1 MYLYLNI
8 LANTMDDET
17 HHYDLRSRSRSR
29 SHTPMVFNQNLI
41 DSNTD
46 DHRYLRDRGSK
57 ERSQTPVEVSSSRRS
72 ESRSLPRSTL
82 KNDTIKEE
90 SQQNIEDVQKAQ
102 VIVEYESQNEKSALS
117 TVKKV
122 DRRLERRRVR
132 SQANVNGQGEL
143 KESKSIKISSK
154 SLSPNK
160 IITSD
165 DSSDGEKF
173 HDSSRSPRSAYEI
186 YKQAGDWWD
195 VFPKTDYTYSPTS
208 RCRYEIAPGILAMP
222 NMSRTSI
229 HLACGSNCSSL
240 MYSQQNSNLS
250 QSNRTHSFN
259 YLDKDITDAVNQNR
273 LNEEQHL
280 YSFTYDT
287 ARQSDLHVYNQT
299 QINKS
304 RNIDTSFYAE
314 SENRFNSFS
323 HINSNTELSETIQF
337 NTNNNKKW
345 TISWFEKIKNVL
357 TLLFINLFQFIGIK
371 MLKKNSTTSHSY
383 SQYQE
388 STLTKIW
395 KKMYRVFQYSYLLL
409 MRALFFDSWILRYV
423 STFSKSV
430 RRHSSKW
437 TLFILPLLLFLL
449 GYWFYPYGK
458 NLDFPSFSRTDFSQ
472 FSTIKKSLTPV
483 NSIEPSEKNSFIIN
497 DAIQEKIS
505 QQIISLIDRV
515 EKLEAIEKNSEKN
528 ILNLNQSH
536 AKLKVDEAK
545 VWELYEKKISDL
557 EDRVINAQH
566 ILEYQ
571 NNEKRNTYD
580 EIQNIKTELNNIQNL
595 YANLKTCCDKSISP
609 KEINEIFTNL
619 LISSDNNNN
628 KKSDGEDLNTLKCEN
643 LPSASSLSEE
653 HIKNI
658 VKEILKTYNADKTGK
673 VDYALESAGGQI
685 ISIRCT
691 QSYSV
696 NTRAFKVLGFTLYY
710 ESSDPRTV
718 IQGHSLQPGVCWAF
732 QDFPGYLVIKLRSPI
747 QVTGFTV
754 EHAPKSILP
763 NNEIKSA
770 PKKFNIWGL
779 KEENDSDPVLF
790 GEYEFLD
797 NDESLQYFPVQN
809 FNVVEPYEFI
819 ELKIHSNH
827 GQLDYTCLYRFR
839 VHGTLI

>member
-1 MYLYLNI
+1 MYF
-8 LANTMDDET
+8 LANTMDEET

-41 DSNTD
+41 DFNTY
-46 DHRYLRDRGSK
+46 DHRFLRDRGSK

-90 SQQNIEDVQKAQ
+90 IQQNIEDIQKAQ
-102 VIVEYESQNEKSALS
+102 VTVEYERQNEKSALS
-117 TVKKV
+117 TVKKI
-122 DRRLERRRVR
+122 DKRSERRRVR
-132 SQANVNGQGEL
+132 RQDNVHGQGEL

-165 DSSDGEKF
+165 YSSDEGKF

-186 YKQAGDWWD
+186 YKQVGDWWD

-240 MYSQQNSNLS
+240 IYSQQNSTLS
-250 QSNRTHSFN
+250 QRNKTRSFN

-273 LNEEQHL
+273 LNEEQHF
-280 YSFTYDT
+280 YSFAYDT
-287 ARQSDLHVYNQT
+287 TRQSDLHTYNQT
-299 QINKS
+299 QIDKS
-304 RNIDTSFYAE
+304 RNLDTSSYAE
-314 SENRFNSFS
+314 SENRFNSSS
-323 HINSNTELSETIQF
+323 HINFNTELSEALQL

-345 TISWFEKIKNVL
+345 TILWFEKIKNVL
-357 TLLFINLFQFIGIK
+357 TLLFINLFQFVGIK
-371 MLKKNSTTSHSY
+371 MLKKNSTTSHNY
-383 SQYQE
+383 WQYQE

-409 MRALFFDSWILRYV
+409 MKTLFFDSWILRCV
-423 STFSKSV
+423 STFSKSL
-430 RRHSSKW
+430 RKYSSKW
-437 TLFILPLLLFLL
+437 IIFILPLLLFLL
-449 GYWFYPYGK
+449 GYWFYPYGE
-458 NLDFPSFSRTDFSQ
+458 NLGFPSFSRTDFSQ
-472 FSTIKKSLTPV
+472 FSTTKKSLTPI
-483 NSIEPSEKNSFIIN
+483 NPIEPLEKNFFIIN

-545 VWELYEKKISDL
+545 VWKLYEKKISDL

-571 NNEKRNTYD
+571 NIEKRNTYD
-580 EIQNIKTELNNIQNL
+580 EIQNIKTELNNIQSL

-619 LISSDNNNN
+619 LISSDNYN
-628 KKSDGEDLNTLKCEN
+628 KKSGGEDLKTLKCEH
-643 LPSASSLSEE
+643 LPNTSSLSEE

-696 NTRAFKVLGFTLYY
+696 NTRAFKVLGFILYY

-747 QVTGFTV
+747 QITGFTV

-809 FNVVEPYEFI
+809 LNVVEPYEFI

-839 VHGTLI
+839 VHGRLI

>member
-1 MYLYLNI
+1 
-8 LANTMDDET
+8 MDDET

-383 SQYQE
+383 SQYQ
-388 STLTKIW
+388 
-395 KKMYRVFQYSYLLL
+395 
-409 MRALFFDSWILRYV
+409 
-423 STFSKSV
+423 
-430 RRHSSKW
+430 
-437 TLFILPLLLFLL
+437 